1 MPGHGQDRRAA
12 GVGQKVGSSARRRAR
27 GASHLRA
34 HPAARPRPV
43 PARARTTRGVEQS
56 TEPSTARS
64 WLVGAHPPPPERR
77 AALAGVA
84 DSWGAA
90 HQPVAQRV
98 AGWKDGPTGAA
109 QAPAPALS
117 GPSSTWHQ
125 PALHERVAASE
136 VTRLAAGRC
145 AIAPLAPLMA
155 LCMTG
160 ASADA
165 AIGLPWLGYD
175 SDEGP
180 MPKPALLEGT
190 SRLPR
195 PKSVRRLSRNRRCGF
210 KGQF

>member
-1 MPGHGQDRRAA
+1 MGG
-12 GVGQKVGSSARRRAR
+12 RAR
-27 GASHLRA
+27 SPTPRA
-34 HPAARPRPV
+34 
-43 PARARTTRGVEQS
+43 TRSFSGRGRQ
-56 TEPSTARS
+56 
-64 WLVGAHPPPPERR
+64 L
-77 AALAGVA
+77 
-84 DSWGAA
+84 GAA

-145 AIAPLAPLMA
+145 AIARLAPLMA

-195 PKSVRRLSRNRRCGF
+195 PKSVRRLSRNRWYPRAAARPPNLANSGNKPLHLRAPIVQGLVF
-210 KGQF
+210 